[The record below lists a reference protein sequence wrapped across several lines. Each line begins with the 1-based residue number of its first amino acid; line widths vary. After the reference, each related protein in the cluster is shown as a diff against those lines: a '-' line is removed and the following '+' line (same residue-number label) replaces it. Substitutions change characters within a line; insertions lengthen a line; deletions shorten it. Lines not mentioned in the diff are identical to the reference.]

1 MEILDNVV
9 FMIEY
14 SVRIAWINAI
24 AILISR
30 LDMIA
35 NPGITFP
42 YFY

>member
-9 FMIEY
+9 FTVEY

-35 NPGITFP
+35 NPGIAFP